1 MTSTHSIRT
10 RARVGQRLVVIAR
23 GAKSQTASVCT
34 ERNDVGTYETK
45 YRLPATVALT
55 AEVLEELA
63 DLEALRAWSKPTRA
77 TPNQSERALASV
89 PSRWR
94 PHRIRA
100 TSGSRAPASRRS
112 GCCAPSSRSSCSTPY
127 LHRVEQSLHAW
138 LFSLL
143 IQQPELSAGVTL
155 STGEQTQLV
164 HKEWPETI
172 PGVEGDD
179 QGPRGLFDLAVLSPR
194 QLASATL
201 DQFRAGRVEA
211 PIVIEVG
218 LGYGLSHLQRD
229 RDKLLHSRV
238 HMPYVLHLSRLAMR
252 DQDETE
258 SLLCHL
264 SEPVRAAYVHHDPRN
279 NARRYKHV
287 ADGTVTDS

>member
-1 MTSTHSIRT
+1 VVEAHQGDAEPIGAGPGQRPQPLAPAPDKGDEWLEG
-10 RARVGQRLVVIAR
+10 ARVA
-23 GAKSQTASVCT
+23 T
-34 ERNDVGTYETK
+34 ERVL
-45 YRLPATVALT
+45 RTV
-55 AEVLEELA
+55 VEEFL
-63 DLEALRAWSKPTRA
+63 
-77 TPNQSERALASV
+77 Q
-89 PSRWR
+89 
-94 PHRIRA
+94 H
-100 TSGSRAPASRRS
+100 
-112 GCCAPSSRSSCSTPY
+112 PY